1 MYQKY
6 KLLISNFS
14 YLVILQFITLFLPIA
29 MYPYLI
35 RVLGT
40 EIYGKIIFAQAIVA
54 YFSIIINYGFNI
66 SATKD
71 VSINRDDRNKLSEIF
86 SSVFIIKTI
95 IWILS
100 LLFLIAISLLFEPF
114 KSDYLLY
121 LLSFGICFNELFFQQ
136 FFFQGIEE
144 MKYITLINVFS
155 KLLFFGLLF
164 ILVKSSDDYLL
175 VPLLNSLGGIVGGII
190 AFYIICRTKSI
201 PFRIQPKANLM
212 KYFRES
218 TPFFLSRFS
227 SVLVH
232 KTNTVII
239 GSFIGYVEVSYYD
252 LAQKILSTILIPFD
266 LLNQVVYPH
275 VARTKDMILVKKMM
289 VLSIGGALF
298 IYILLL
304 MVQKSMVELIAGKE
318 LLPAIPLIDLLCV
331 GVFISSTSYFLG
343 NTVLVV
349 MGYSK
354 QFNRSVIDTSI
365 LYILLC
371 GLLLVFNLID
381 IYNLA
386 IVSLIVDFLCLLYRF
401 IAAYKYKLL

>member
-331 GVFISSTSYFLG
+331 GVFISSTSYFFG